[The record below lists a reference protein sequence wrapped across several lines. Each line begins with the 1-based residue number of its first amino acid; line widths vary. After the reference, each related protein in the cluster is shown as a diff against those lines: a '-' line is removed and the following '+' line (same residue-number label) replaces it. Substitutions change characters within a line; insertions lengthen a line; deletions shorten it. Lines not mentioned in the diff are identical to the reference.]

1 MRILILTTGRHANIK
16 KCLLLSIKSIFSSI
30 FLSVIN
36 KCSHK
41 DLEDRLV
48 CTIWSWVQL
57 STTQWGGSLGR
68 AAWSSQPAD
77 TSSTSTDSTLIYV
90 KRHFI
95 FPLIFFALWLYFS
108 SVLHIDLMCCIKGI
122 DLACSS
128 WKGLERMKRG
138 GGGGVSIMAA
148 DDVMHLKHIKPRFS
162 HWSFHVTVFYRA
174 QTYWRN
180 YCQVFQ
186 IIHWSTQSCSSA
198 VLNIEVCFDPTTS
211 DGFYQSV
218 KLCFSTLTSEKPQE
232 ADWQ

>member
-1 MRILILTTGRHANIK
+1 MYNLELSAAFYNTVGWLIGT
-16 KCLLLSIKSIFSSI
+16 SS
-30 FLSVIN
+30 
-36 KCSHK
+36 
-41 DLEDRLV
+41 LELP
-48 CTIWSWVQL
+48 
-57 STTQWGGSLGR
+57 
-68 AAWSSQPAD
+68 ASQP
-77 TSSTSTDSTLIYV
+77 SSTSTDSTLIYV
-90 KRHFI
+90 KRHFV

-108 SVLHIDLMCCIKGI
+108 SVLLIDLMCCIKGI

-138 GGGGVSIMAA
+138 GGGESILTA
-148 DDVMHLKHIKPRFS
+148 DDVMHLKHIKPCFS

-198 VLNIEVCFDPTTS
+198 VPNIEVCFDPTAS

-218 KLCFSTLTSEKPQE
+218 KLCFSILTSEKPQE
-232 ADWQ
+232 PDWH